1 MNWAHLSILLAIGA
15 LHSASLWIVTLGFK
29 RLGMGPRK
37 LTWAPFL
44 MALPSGCLGFPFALV
59 LVTGIRPLLPIEWAV
74 TAVVG
79 VGMSIPAAFG
89 AEVAYRIATKLIPR
103 VVDRLLGRLGGG

>member
-1 MNWAHLSILLAIGA
+1 
-15 LHSASLWIVTLGFK
+15 
-29 RLGMGPRK
+29 
-37 LTWAPFL
+37 
-44 MALPSGCLGFPFALV
+44 
-59 LVTGIRPLLPIEWAV
+59 V